1 MKVKVDKDLCI
12 GCGACQAL
20 VPDVFEIGD
29 DGLAEV
35 KVSEVNDNLKEI
47 GLTKKWLFN
56 ELQKGNIDKNDIFIM
71 TADTN
76 KNTFITL
83 KENIK

>member
-20 VPDVFEIGD
+20 VPDVFEISD

-35 KVSEVNDNLKEI
+35 KVSEVNDNLKE
-47 GLTKKWLFN
+47 
-56 ELQKGNIDKNDIFIM
+56 D
-71 TADTN
+71 TADVIDNCPTQA
-76 KNTFITL
+76 IS
-83 KENIK
+83 EE

>member
-35 KVSEVNDNLKEI
+35 KVSEVNVNLKEY
-47 GLTKKWLFN
+47 
-56 ELQKGNIDKNDIFIM
+56 
-71 TADTN
+71 TADAIDNCPTQA
-76 KNTFITL
+76 IS
-83 KENIK
+83 EE

>member
-35 KVSEVNDNLKEI
+35 KVSEVNDNLKED
-47 GLTKKWLFN
+47 TTDA
-56 ELQKGNIDKNDIFIM
+56 IDNCPTQAIS
-71 TADTN
+71 
-76 KNTFITL
+76 
-83 KENIK
+83 EE

>member
-35 KVSEVNDNLKEI
+35 KVSEVNDNLKE
-47 GLTKKWLFN
+47 
-56 ELQKGNIDKNDIFIM
+56 
-71 TADTN
+71 DTTDAIYN
-76 KNTFITL
+76 CPTQAIS
-83 KENIK
+83 EE

>member
-35 KVSEVNDNLKEI
+35 KVSEVNDKLKE
-47 GLTKKWLFN
+47 
-56 ELQKGNIDKNDIFIM
+56 D
-71 TADTN
+71 TADAIDNCPTQA
-76 KNTFITL
+76 IS
-83 KENIK
+83 EE

>member
-29 DGLAEV
+29 DGLAEI
-35 KVSEVNDNLKEI
+35 KVAEVNDNLKE
-47 GLTKKWLFN
+47 
-56 ELQKGNIDKNDIFIM
+56 D
-71 TADTN
+71 TADAIDNCPTQA
-76 KNTFITL
+76 IS
-83 KENIK
+83 EE

>member
-35 KVSEVNDNLKEI
+35 KVAEVNDNLKE
-47 GLTKKWLFN
+47 
-56 ELQKGNIDKNDIFIM
+56 D
-71 TADTN
+71 TADAIDTCP
-76 KNTFITL
+76 TQAIS
-83 KENIK
+83 EE

>member
-1 MKVKVDKDLCI
+1 MKVKVNKDLCI

-35 KVSEVNDNLKEI
+35 KVAEVI
-47 GLTKKWLFN
+47 
-56 ELQKGNIDKNDIFIM
+56 
-71 TADTN
+71 
-76 KNTFITL
+76 
-83 KENIK
+83 